1 VGGIFGRN
9 VSPTLPL
16 KKIKSGHVLK
26 VWTEVVSWSEQ
37 ILYLRGIMLRDMIFC
52 YLETQLFTTFLI
64 WQGGPLVKFRIFFLK
79 KKKKSKS
86 KSCHV
91 DKGGQKLYLGDVKR
105 DETRAY

>member
-64 WQGGPLVKFRIFFLK
+64 WQGGPLVKFRIFFFFK
-79 KKKKSKS
+79 KKK
-86 KSCHV
+86 
-91 DKGGQKLYLGDVKR
+91 
-105 DETRAY
+105 